1 MYPSVLGLGAKLRAI
16 LALLDG
22 DVQQIY
28 DSRGVRFRPRFFP
41 IVRELLRA
49 GPSRVGDIAS
59 AIRVTQPAAT
69 QTIAE
74 MRKLGLLENAPSADR
89 RETRVALTP
98 AGTQLARDLVPI
110 WQAVE
115 APSALAPPGA
125 RRGHRSAGGAAL
137 PQAHRRSFSQSGSRP
152 CLGFFSLL
160 SLPCCRWTLRLP
172 SR

>member
-41 IVRELLRA
+41 IVRVLLRA

-115 APSALAPPGA
+115 ASAAALEQELTVPLHQLLDEAIAALEALPFHKRIEDRLASPGA
-125 RRGHRSAGGAAL
+125 
-137 PQAHRRSFSQSGSRP
+137 AHA
-152 CLGFFSLL
+152 
-160 SLPCCRWTLRLP
+160 
-172 SR
+172 